1 MRKLDLRGLKLTMI
15 GAAVTICG
23 MAEALFFYVG
33 LVIMI
38 VSLFVGDKVD
48 TGEKENNET
57 Y

>member
-1 MRKLDLRGLKLTMI
+1 MRKLNLRGLKLTII

-23 MAEALFFYVG
+23 MADALLFYVG

-38 VSLFVGDKVD
+38 VSLFVGDKVN
-48 TGEKENNET
+48 TEEKENHDT

>member
-23 MAEALFFYVG
+23 MAEALFFYAG
-33 LVIMI
+33 FVIM
-38 VSLFVGDKVD
+38 VMSLFVGDKVD
-48 TGEKENNET
+48 TGEKENNDT